1 MLKAVDYEGDT
12 SRPRCS
18 KRPNV
23 LTDVKASTDWSI
35 WPTWPSSRLA
45 ICSLGNLVRKLCL
58 VFFAVYLMLIHVRVG
73 SSFLDLLLACLAW
86 FEMFWSNTAG
96 GYGASLDSFDDDE
109 TTAFMLP
116 EDFVAAVSEAVRHL
130 IASFDNF
137 VKSHRR
143 THGLT
148 GAHVSRV
155 RVLVPVFFF

>member
-1 MLKAVDYEGDT
+1 
-12 SRPRCS
+12 
-18 KRPNV
+18 
-23 LTDVKASTDWSI
+23 
-35 WPTWPSSRLA
+35 
-45 ICSLGNLVRKLCL
+45 
-58 VFFAVYLMLIHVRVG
+58 MLIHVRVG

-86 FEMFWSNTAG
+86 VEMLWSNTAG
-96 GYGASLDSFDDDE
+96 GYGASLDSFDDDG

-116 EDFVAAVSEAVRHL
+116 ENSEAVRHL

-143 THGLT
+143 AHGLT